1 MKRDN
6 YKIFKQLRNKY
17 SSFIFDDFS
26 VSSDNDTVKVR
37 FDFWVDDL
45 FHFSPTLTI
54 PENRFISNELSNS
67 DLDTLAFHLGMIEL
81 ISYWKAACP
90 AKIIVRPFKLSGKQ
104 INWWKKLYFNGLGEF
119 FYTNGIETT
128 QDDFV
133 EIISESKK
141 DFLPVEVPLNDKVL
155 VPVGGGKD
163 SVVTLELLKKEFD
176 IIPLILNPRK
186 ATTDT
191 IEVAGFGRDGFF
203 RIQRTIDPLLLKLNE
218 RGFLNGHTPFSAML
232 AFVTLFASAMTGAR
246 HIALS
251 NESSANEPTESDSGV
266 NHQYSKS
273 YEFEADFREYV
284 KQYISGDINYFS
296 FLRPLSELQIAG
308 LFSQFEN
315 YHPVFR
321 SCNAGSKTDSWCG
334 KCPKCLFT
342 AIILSP
348 FLNRQKIVN
357 IFNADILNDGT
368 LQPVFDELT
377 GVTPVKPF
385 ECVGT
390 VDEVNAAIIRV
401 INISDDLPS
410 LIAKYKA
417 GDLYKYYGNTDFDG
431 LLTDFNKEHF
441 LNEVFEKILLEN
453 LELKPLK

>member
-90 AKIIVRPFKLSGKQ
+90 AKIIIRPFKLSGKQ

-186 ATTDT
+186 ATTGT

-357 IFNADILNDGT
+357 IFNADILNDGA

-441 LNEVFEKILLEN
+441 LNEEFEKILLEN